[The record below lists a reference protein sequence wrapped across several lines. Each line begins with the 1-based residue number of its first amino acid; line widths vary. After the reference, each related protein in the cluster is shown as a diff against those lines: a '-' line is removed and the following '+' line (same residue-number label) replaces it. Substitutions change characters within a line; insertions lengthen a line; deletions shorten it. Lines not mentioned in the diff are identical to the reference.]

1 MYWMNGMGGTGK
13 TTIGYSLCEWLAKA
27 GKLGG
32 NFFCSRAEPSCH
44 DVNNIVP
51 TLAFQLSQSYPA
63 YRSALCKVPKEEP
76 QASKLDVRRQ
86 FQKLIEGPIRAVKDS
101 AVLEDT
107 VIVIDALDERD
118 DGQTFRLFLE
128 TLLKL
133 VPDLPFKIF
142 LTS

>member
-1 MYWMNGMGGTGK
+1 MSPLQSARYNSNYSTNIGK
-13 TTIGYSLCEWLAKA
+13 RGCTAETHLAA
-27 GKLGG
+27 TSFVPAL
-32 NFFCSRAEPSCH
+32 NLQA
-44 DVNNIVP
+44 VNNIVP

-63 YRSALCKVPKEEP
+63 YRSALCKVLKEEP
-76 QASKLDVRRQ
+76 QASKLDVRWQ

>member
-1 MYWMNGMGGTGK
+1 MAVLEARRGSHPSGQR
-13 TTIGYSLCEWLAKA
+13 
-27 GKLGG
+27 LG
-32 NFFCSRAEPSCH
+32 
-44 DVNNIVP
+44 D
-51 TLAFQLSQSYPA
+51 
-63 YRSALCKVPKEEP
+63 
-76 QASKLDVRRQ
+76 
-86 FQKLIEGPIRAVKDS
+86 
-101 AVLEDT
+101 LEDT